1 MEFTKITP
9 EDITDNM
16 FKAISKDWMLITA
29 GGADGLNTMTASW
42 GSTGQLWGKN
52 VATCYIRPTRYTL
65 GFMEENDYYT
75 LSFYNE
81 KYRKQLNICGTQS
94 GRDIDKVK
102 ATGFTPVY
110 ANCGA
115 PYFEEARLVL
125 VCRKLYVD
133 EFKPENFVMKSIDKW
148 YPEKDYHK
156 VFIGEI
162 LEVLKK

>member
-1 MEFTKITP
+1 MEFKKITP

-29 GGADGLNTMTASW
+29 GNTDGLNTMTASW
-42 GSTGQLWGKN
+42 GSVGQLWGKN

-65 GFMEENDYYT
+65 GFMEENNYYT
-75 LSFYNE
+75 LSFYSE
-81 KYRKQLNICGTQS
+81 EYRKQLNICGTQS

-110 ANCGA
+110 AGCGA

-125 VCRKLYVD
+125 VCRKLYTD
-133 EFKPENFVMKSIDKW
+133 EFKPENFNIKSFDNW
-148 YPEKDYHK
+148 YPDKDYHK